1 MAKRVR
7 TQTAAVIATRE
18 KQGRGQGDGREYR
31 PWLYVHDVSSK
42 GRSSRIE
49 VGGRVVH
56 TLSDWET
63 AALRDFQWDPTVV
76 DIKEQYPLDLAETK
90 RIAAEMKVRHPAD
103 GRPREPIVM
112 TTDFLVKYRVGGRV
126 EMVAYTVKEKAS
138 FDVEAAVT
146 RGQKVSTRRVR
157 QKFEIER
164 RYWLARGVRWVKL
177 TEDELSK
184 IRKVNIEWIM
194 RVDPARDRPAGHWR
208 RAMAV
213 VHDAVAAGGSRTMDE
228 LARALDADGVLARR
242 DFPTAVRLL
251 CAKRAMAFDMDRQFA
266 LSRPASDLVV
276 AAGDAAGREAA

>member
-7 TQTAAVIATRE
+7 TQNAAVMATRE
-18 KQGRGQGDGREYR
+18 KQGRGQGDGRGYR
-31 PWLYVHDVSSK
+31 PWLYVHDVPSK

-63 AALRDFQWDPTVV
+63 AALRDFQWDRTVV

-90 RIAAEMKVRHPAD
+90 RIAAEMKVTHPAD

-126 EMVAYTVKEKAS
+126 ELVAYTVKEKAS
-138 FDVEAAVT
+138 FDVEAAIT
-146 RGQKVSTRRVR
+146 RGQKLSTRRVR

-194 RVDPARDRPAGHWR
+194 GVDPARDRPAGHWR
-208 RAMAV
+208 RAMAA

-228 LARALDADGVLARR
+228 VGRALDADGVLARR

-251 CAKRAMAFDMDRQFA
+251 CAKRAMAFDMDRQFT
-266 LSRPASDLVV
+266 LSRLVSDFLV
-276 AAGDAAGREAA
+276 AADAAAREAA

>member
-7 TQTAAVIATRE
+7 TQTAAVMATRE
-18 KQGRGQGDGREYR
+18 KQGRGQGDGRDYK
-31 PWLYVHDVSSK
+31 PWLYVHDVPSK
-42 GRSSRIE
+42 GRSSRVA

-63 AALRDFQWDPTVV
+63 AALRDFQWDPTVLDV
-76 DIKEQYPLDLAETK
+76 KEQFPLRLEDTL

-103 GRPREPIVM
+103 GRPREPVRL

-126 EMVAYTVKEKAS
+126 EWVAYTVKEKAS
-138 FDVEAAVT
+138 FDVEAATT

-164 RYWLARGVRWVKL
+164 RYWLERDVRWEKL
-177 TEDELSK
+177 TDDELSK
-184 IRKVNIEWIM
+184 VRKVNIEWIM
-194 RVDPARDRPAGHWR
+194 GVDPARDRLVGHWR

-213 VHDAVAAGGSRTMDE
+213 VHAAVATGGCRTMDE
-228 LARALDADGVLARR
+228 IARALDADGVLARR

-251 CAKRAMAFDMDRQFA
+251 CAKRAMVFDMDRQFT
-266 LSRPASDLVV
+266 LSRPVSDFVV
-276 AAGDAAGREAA
+276 AVEAAEREAA